1 MAATVFRMI
10 RVLLSAGGPLMAQAG
25 LHGQLARV
33 EWAEQKE
40 RLLKMLVLAL
50 LCYTGVLC
58 VMLLLGALV
67 LAFSWDTEYRI
78 PIALALVA
86 VYGLGTALAW
96 RRFRTLS
103 ALNGEA
109 FAATREEFAADLAIL
124 RSSL

>member
-1 MAATVFRMI
+1 MI
-10 RVLLSAGGPLMAQAG
+10 RVLLSAGGPLMAQAD

-58 VMLLLGALV
+58 VMLLVGALV

-86 VYGLGTALAW
+86 IYGLGTFLAW
-96 RRFRTLS
+96 QRFRTLS
-103 ALNGEA
+103 ARSSEA
-109 FAATREEFAADLAIL
+109 FAGTREELAADLAVL
-124 RSSL
+124 RSSR